1 MNRLNSVISTRSIG
15 QRNHA
20 AIKEKETEAVKTAKK
35 VNDQHLLKIRPGAH
49 PEFPRDVKNNS

>member
-20 AIKEKETEAVKTAKK
+20 AIKEKETGAVKTAKI
-35 VNDQHLLKIRPGAH
+35 VNDQHLLKNQTRGAS
-49 PEFPRDVKNNS
+49 RIS